1 MAVKGLRNECTMN
14 PPDHHAWLHDH
25 RCSPVCSQVN
35 RPRETS
41 ESWSRWSIFNSHF
54 LSVRRGHAT
63 SEPGCEGCATVC
75 LAWFCRCCCWQRSW
89 SVHRM
94 PLWLLF
100 WEMSSWWSSTPTW
113 YTSFSLF
120 SFFGVGYFRS
130 QFYFVTVGVVQRKL
144 FFFSS
149 NLKSFFHT
157 LRVSQGFANF
167 DRPFYLNLI
176 NMQLCS
182 SISSGQLR

>member
-1 MAVKGLRNECTMN
+1 MKGLRTECTMN
-14 PPDHHAWLHDH
+14 PPDHYAWLHDH

-41 ESWSRWSIFNSHF
+41 ESWSWWSIFNGHF
-54 LSVRRGHAT
+54 LSVHRGHAT

-75 LAWFCRCCCWQRSW
+75 WAWFCRCCCWQHSW

-120 SFFGVGYFRS
+120 SFLGVGYFRS
-130 QFYFVTVGVVQRKL
+130 RFYFLSLLVLFKGRKYCL
-144 FFFSS
+144 FF
-149 NLKSFFHT
+149 NFFFQTCRHIIHHIHSVCVA
-157 LRVSQGFANF
+157 RFCQFW
-167 DRPFYLNLI
+167 
-176 NMQLCS
+176 
-182 SISSGQLR
+182 